1 MEISGI
7 QIAITAVLILSA
19 AGVALLCDFLKAR
32 NDQLQEAMAELQSRG
47 QDKPTVATKVEQK
60 QVAATP
66 VASCEEAP
74 APAPVLGSSI
84 APVAEHAAATVAA
97 KIARNNGRANARSNK
112 NNAPQADMLDSLVRK
127 PKAVS
132 KVAPAQDRQVD
143 RTIELTSLTGRVKTP
158 PPPVTEILLKT
169 DEMNSK
175 DSLTDWLGRRAALR
189 AQATQKIE
197 QTAPP
202 KPAEAPVEIV
212 PVEAAPV
219 EAAVE
224 EAAPV
229 EVVPVEVPQ
238 AVPEQITVAPVS
250 SRLHEVQIDSS
261 LWESL
266 LADKPAT
273 PAVVTEPAKV
283 EAPEVHLQLIRGAA
297 YTSSELLIPAGMHD
311 QSYLTKLLEINK
323 PFTGLVVSI
332 SVSEDTGRTVSQNLM
347 HYSAAYIGGLLGEKD
362 FGCRTSDDE
371 FVLICAGVQG
381 AEAQRRLSAISERLW
396 DFQLRGLGTFSML
409 FSWGGVDVKNES
421 LSEAVTSATDRMN
434 QTKRTRKTVSMDSLN
449 SVNLRRKAV

>member
-1 MEISGI
+1 
-7 QIAITAVLILSA
+7 
-19 AGVALLCDFLKAR
+19 
-32 NDQLQEAMAELQSRG
+32 
-47 QDKPTVATKVEQK
+47 
-60 QVAATP
+60 
-66 VASCEEAP
+66 
-74 APAPVLGSSI
+74 
-84 APVAEHAAATVAA
+84 
-97 KIARNNGRANARSNK
+97 
-112 NNAPQADMLDSLVRK
+112 MLFR
-127 PKAVS
+127 
-132 KVAPAQDRQVD
+132 
-143 RTIELTSLTGRVKTP
+143 
-158 PPPVTEILLKT
+158 
-169 DEMNSK
+169 
-175 DSLTDWLGRRAALR
+175 
-189 AQATQKIE
+189 
-197 QTAPP
+197 
-202 KPAEAPVEIV
+202 
-212 PVEAAPV
+212 
-219 EAAVE
+219 
-224 EAAPV
+224 
-229 EVVPVEVPQ
+229 
-238 AVPEQITVAPVS
+238 

-283 EAPEVHLQLIRGAA
+283 ETPEVHLQLIRGAA

-347 HYSAAYIGGLLGEKD
+347 HYSAAYIGGLLGKKD